1 MTHSQNFIDE
11 LTYELNGAAIEVHKS
26 LGPGLLEDVY
36 MHCLKH
42 ELSLR
47 KIRFQSEMSVPMVY
61 KEIEVPTKLRC
72 DFLVEGAVCVE
83 IKSVKELL
91 PVHKAQL
98 LTYMKLLEVP
108 KGVLYNFNVVNLFH
122 EGQQTYVNE
131 YFRMLPHGEM

>member
-1 MTHSQNFIDE
+1 MIPSQTFINQ
-11 LTYELNGAAIEVHKS
+11 LTYEVNGAAIEVHKG

-47 KIRFQSEMSVPMVY
+47 NIRFQSEMSVPVVY
-61 KEIEVPTKLRC
+61 KGIEVPTKLRC
-72 DFLVEGAVCVE
+72 DFLIEGAVCVE
-83 IKSVKELL
+83 IKSVKEIL

-108 KGVLYNFNVVNLFH
+108 KGILYNFNVVNLFH
-122 EGQQTYVNE
+122 EGQETYVNE
-131 YFRMLPHGEM
+131 YFRILPD